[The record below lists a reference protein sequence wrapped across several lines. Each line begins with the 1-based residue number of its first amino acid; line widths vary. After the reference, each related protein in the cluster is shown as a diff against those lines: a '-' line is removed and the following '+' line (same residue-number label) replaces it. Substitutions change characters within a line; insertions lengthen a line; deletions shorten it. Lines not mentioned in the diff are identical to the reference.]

1 MNKKLLTKIILISFC
16 FILSNCNAAYLP
28 SPVAML
34 SVSSDGKYIL
44 STHYGRYLILW
55 DLENHSSSILNQHT
69 NIHSPYFI
77 KGGHHFL
84 WQDADNN
91 DVHLQTVE
99 GHSLR
104 TFNPGFPVYG
114 HVMSSD
120 EEAYIASADDWS
132 LYHLENNQVTAFKKN
147 IKDYSGSARLLGL
160 SLEKNYLLTSGDTS
174 FKKEKLPIGIGLTAR
189 EVNPNIA
196 PHVDYSLL
204 DGIAL
209 WDAKTGKPQKKFF
222 GTMSKTMSTISPDS
236 NYVVAVDEGLGLYVW
251 EMHSGKRL
259 YIMDV
264 PTSPDTSYCHSAGCI
279 KELEEKIKKTKVI
292 PDDFYEHPFANDAR
306 SVAVKFI
313 DEDGHLIRFINS
325 VNYATL
331 YHVDSPKVQAYMDFG
346 KNPQPHV
353 FSVFRSANL
362 IDTAPKAKIL
372 AMGQSGV
379 GTNNKNKTTGIIV
392 YRFDDK
398 TQTLKRLWAPQ
409 GPPPHKRIINPEDKR
424 EY

>member
-1 MNKKLLTKIILISFC
+1 VIKRFLFLTVFFLL
-16 FILSNCNAAYLP
+16 LSCGNTQQLP
-28 SPVAML
+28 SPAVML
-34 SVSSDGKYIL
+34 SVSSDGRYIL

-55 DLENHSSSILNQHT
+55 DAQKKSHVILNQHT

-77 KGGHHFL
+77 KHSNCFL
-84 WQDADNN
+84 WQDANDNT
-91 DVHLQTVE
+91 VYIQTVE
-99 GHSLR
+99 GKIINS
-104 TFNPGFPVYG
+104 FNPDFPVYG
-114 HVMSSD
+114 HLITTD
-120 EEAYIASADDWS
+120 LKHYFASQDNWS
-132 LYHLENNQVTAFKKN
+132 VFYFENGEKKQ
-147 IKDYSGSARLLGL
+147 IKKSFFTTIGSARLLNL
-160 SLEKNYLLTSGDTS
+160 TLNNNYLLTSGRSRYRWDS
-174 FKKEKLPIGIGLTAR
+174 FPLGVGNTAR
-189 EVNPNIA
+189 EAFPELIYMK
-196 PHVDYSLL
+196 DYSLI
-204 DGIAL
+204 DGVVL

-222 GTMSKTMSTISPDS
+222 GTMSKTMSTISPDT

-251 EMHSGKRL
+251 ETHSGKRL

-353 FSVFRSANL
+353 FSVFRSAN
-362 IDTAPKAKIL
+362 
-372 AMGQSGV
+372 
-379 GTNNKNKTTGIIV
+379 
-392 YRFDDK
+392 
-398 TQTLKRLWAPQ
+398 
-409 GPPPHKRIINPEDKR
+409 
-424 EY
+424 